1 MINENPDT
9 FLNDFGSAVV
19 FGALTVKG
27 ILDMPTEV
35 LSGNMVLSTD
45 YQLTFKTAAL
55 PGLGYASAITVA
67 GVAYTVK
74 SVRQLD
80 DGVFSIA
87 DIQKT

>member
-1 MINENPDT
+1 MITEQHDV
-9 FLNDFGSAVV
+9 FLNDFGVPV
-19 FGALTVKG
+19 RFGSRSVTG

-45 YQLTFKTAAL
+45 YQLTFKTSAL
-55 PGLGYASAITVA
+55 PGLGYNSAITVA

-74 SVRQLD
+74 SVRQVD
-80 DGVFSIA
+80 DGSFSIA

>member
-1 MINENPDT
+1 MITEQHDV
-9 FLNDFGSAVV
+9 FLNDFGVPV
-19 FGALTVKG
+19 RFGSKTASG

-55 PGLGYASAITVA
+55 PGLGYNSAITVA

-74 SVRQLD
+74 SVRQVD
-80 DGVFSIA
+80 DGSFSIA